1 MDSVMAT
8 IVGKAPAETYSKTGR
23 SVRLSDL
30 AVLWP
35 EGIAST
41 GPLPADPVLIGITDD
56 SRQVRSGW
64 LFVAVKGISSDGHAY
79 IPKAIEAG
87 AAAVLCEH
95 LEDGA
100 ANVPHM
106 VVRDTRKALGLLLS
120 RFYNLADACRTG
132 RFKILG
138 VTGTN
143 GKTTSAYLMQ
153 HLLNATNCRCGRI
166 TTIDRDLGNGQALV
180 SNNTTPPA
188 TALYADLATAIDRNC
203 AAVAM
208 EVSSHGLDQHR
219 VAGLS
224 FAVAVFTN
232 LTRDH
237 LDYHGDMNAYA
248 AAKAR
253 LFAGLAPAAAA
264 IVNVDDPYWK
274 HMIVD
279 CKARVL
285 RYSLKNP
292 DAEVFGLITHCDAA
306 GLRMTVHAPAG
317 AMDIHS
323 HLVGRHNAQ
332 NILASIGAALALGL
346 EPPEIARGVAGFR
359 SAPGRLEPVARE
371 LDLPFRVV
379 VDYAHT
385 DDAMRNVLEALRP
398 LTQGCLC
405 IVFGCGGDRDRTKR
419 PLMGRTA
426 VDLADRV
433 FVTSDNPRTE
443 QPDAI
448 ISEILAGIPADRMS
462 KVTVDPDRARAIR
475 SAIDSAAPGDVILLA
490 GKGHEDYQIIGRQKR
505 PFDDRL
511 IAAAAMRN
519 HTER

>member
-1 MDSVMAT
+1 MAT
-8 IVGKAPAETYSKTGR
+8 VVGKTPAHGYPTTAR
-23 SVRLSDL
+23 SVRLSDM

-35 EGIAST
+35 EGIVSAGS
-41 GPLPADPVLIGITDD
+41 PAADPALIGITDD
-56 SRQVRSGW
+56 SRQVRPGW
-64 LFVAVKGISSDGHAY
+64 LFVAVKGIGSDGHAY

-87 AAAVLCEH
+87 AAAVICEH
-95 LEDGA
+95 LENGA
-100 ANVPHM
+100 AGVPHM
-106 VVRDTRKALGLLLS
+106 VVRDSRKALGLLLS
-120 RFYNLADACRTG
+120 RFYGLADACRTG

-153 HLLNATNCRCGRI
+153 HLLNAADIRCGRI
-166 TTIDRDLGNGQALV
+166 TTIDRDLGAGQTLP

-188 TALYADLATAIDRNC
+188 TALYADLAAALDRGC
-203 AAVAM
+203 SAVAM

-219 VAGLS
+219 VAGLP

-237 LDYHGDMNAYA
+237 LDYHVDMNAYA

-253 LFAGLAPAAAA
+253 LFADLRSDAAAV
-264 IVNVDDPYWK
+264 INIDDPYWK
-274 HMIVD
+274 HMAVD
-279 CKARVL
+279 SKAKIL
-285 RYSLKNP
+285 RYSLKDP
-292 DAEVFGLITHCDAA
+292 DAELFALITHCDAA
-306 GLRMTVHAPAG
+306 GLRMTVHAPDG
-317 AMDIHS
+317 PMEIHS

-332 NILASIGAALALGL
+332 NILGSVGAALALGL
-346 EPPEIARGVAGFR
+346 DPRTIARGVASFR
-359 SAPGRLEPVARE
+359 SAPGRLEPVAGD
-371 LDLPFRVV
+371 LGLPFRVI

-398 LTQGCLC
+398 LTPKRLC

-448 ISEILAGIPADRMS
+448 IEEILAGIPADRMA
-462 KVTVDPDRARAIR
+462 KVAVDPDRARAIR
-475 SAIDSAAPGDVILLA
+475 TAIDSAAPGDVILLA
-490 GKGHEDYQIIGRQKR
+490 GKGHEDYQIIGKQKF

-511 IAAAAMRN
+511 IAADAMR
-519 HTER
+519 TRAAR